1 MNRKQSVTL
10 VALIG
15 LLALWLLPA
24 ATPRAAAADAQWRA
38 RYWNNRNLS
47 GNAVWER
54 NEDAIDHDWG
64 GGSPN
69 PPLIGDDNFSA
80 RWNRVVNFNAG
91 TYRFSATMD
100 DGMRVW
106 IDDQLLIDAWN
117 DSQVRTITADR
128 ALSAGDH
135 NIRVEY
141 YEAGGMAVA
150 RFNWIQVSGGGAP
163 AINNWRG
170 EYFNNMNLSGGPTV
184 VRDDA
189 AIDFNWGA
197 GSPAPGIAAD
207 HFSVRWTRALNFPA
221 GTYRFDVF
229 SDDGV
234 RLWVNN
240 ALVIDEWRN
249 QTDGRFNA
257 GVALNGATSLRLE
270 YFENDGRAA
279 VALGWTPPGGSPIAG
294 GGSSGGGTGVI
305 TGPSVSGNWFG
316 EYYNNMTLSGPATAT
331 RIDNAVNFNWGLGA
345 PIAGV
350 GVDRFSVRWTRTV
363 DFPSGTYRF
372 EVFSDDGVRLWANNA
387 ILVDQW
393 RDQTDGHFFATVA
406 LAGPVAIEMEYY
418 DNTGRAAVALA
429 WTAVSG
435 GAVTPPSGS
444 PTATVTGTRG
454 SRLNIRA
461 TPGGALVGQ
470 LAPNQTVAL
479 TGFQSADRVWL
490 EIFRPTGGTGWVSA
504 RYVTTSAPTTNF
516 PTR

>member
-1 MNRKQSVTL
+1 MNRKLS
-10 VALIG
+10 ALLILLG
-15 LLALWLLPA
+15 LLALWLLP

-47 GNAVWER
+47 GNPVWER
-54 NEDAIDHDWG
+54 SENAIDHDWG

-69 PPLIGDDNFSA
+69 APVVDDDNFSA
-80 RWNRVVNFNAG
+80 RWTRVVNFNAG
-91 TYRFSATMD
+91 TFRFSATMD

-106 IDDQLLIDAWN
+106 IDDQLLIDAWT
-117 DSQVRTITADR
+117 DSQVRTLTADR

-141 YEAGGMAVA
+141 YEAGGVAVA
-150 RFNWIQVSGGGAP
+150 KFNWQQVSGGGTP
-163 AINNWRG
+163 VINNWRG

-189 AIDFNWGA
+189 AIDFNWST
-197 GSPAPGIAAD
+197 GSPATGIAAD
-207 HFSVRWTRALNFPA
+207 HFSVRWTRSLNFPA
-221 GTYRFDVF
+221 GNYRFDVF

-240 ALVIDEWRN
+240 ALVIDQWRN
-249 QTDGRFNA
+249 QSEGRFNA
-257 GVALNGATSLRLE
+257 TVALNGATSLRME
-270 YFENDGRAA
+270 YYENDGRAA
-279 VALGWTPPGGSPIAG
+279 VALSWNPPGGTSIPG
-294 GGSSGGGTGVI
+294 GGGTGGVI

-316 EYYNNMTLSGPATAT
+316 EYYNNMTLSGAPTAT
-331 RIDNAVNFNWGLGA
+331 RIDSVVNFNWGLGS

-350 GVDRFSVRWTRTV
+350 ASDHFSVRWTRVV
-363 DFPSGTYRF
+363 DFPAGTYRF
-372 EVFSDDGVRLWANNA
+372 EVFSDDGVRLWAGPT

-393 RDQTDGHFFATVA
+393 RDQTDGHFFATAA
-406 LAGPVAIEMEYY
+406 LSGPVEIEMEYY
-418 DNTGRAAVALA
+418 DNTGRAAALLT

-454 SRLNIRA
+454 TRLNIRS
-461 TPGGALVGQ
+461 TPNGTIVGQ
-470 LAPNQTVAL
+470 LAPDQTVGL
-479 TGFQSADRVWL
+479 TGFQSADKAWL

-504 RYVTTSAPTTNF
+504 RYVTTSVPTTNF